1 MLRAMVA
8 WTAST
13 SSCKWGG
20 LKKQPRKM
28 TAAKASTTAC
38 SRLRERSAT
47 VVGCGNGSLVMTGI
61 FKKWW
66 PGTELNRRHADF
78 QSAALP
84 TELPGREGWASIE
97 CVRLSNYNNLHFE
110 PPNRVPECCERVE
123 NHARLWV
130 QLWRKMLFSRT
141 FWRNGICVLL
151 CCVAQAYSQ
160 TPVTAPANQT
170 SVEPSATTSVAAPN
184 QSPADHSAAAAPAT
198 AGAENKTTAPII
210 PGLTTLPT
218 SQAGPPATPDSQQA
232 PPPAG
237 LQISSGDLLDIGVYG
252 VPDLTQKVRV
262 SNSGD
267 AYFPLLG
274 SVNLDGLTLEDAQ
287 STIEKKLVDAG
298 IMKNPHVTIF
308 VSEYSSGVSMLG
320 LIQKPGI
327 YPLLGT
333 RRLYDMISAAG
344 GLSPGAGR
352 LITVTHRSDPMN
364 PIL

>member
-151 CCVAQAYSQ
+151 CCVAQAYSG
-160 TPVTAPANQT
+160 TPV
-170 SVEPSATTSVAAPN
+170 
-184 QSPADHSAAAAPAT
+184 
-198 AGAENKTTAPII
+198 
-210 PGLTTLPT
+210 
-218 SQAGPPATPDSQQA
+218 TPDSQQA

-274 SVNLDGLTLEDAQ
+274 SVHLDGLTIEDAQ
-287 STIEKKLVDAG
+287 SAIEKKFVDGG

-308 VSEYSSGVSMLG
+308 VSEYSSGMSMLG
-320 LIQKPGI
+320 LIQRPGI

-352 LITVTHRSDPMN
+352 LITITHRSDPMN
-364 PIL
+364 PTL